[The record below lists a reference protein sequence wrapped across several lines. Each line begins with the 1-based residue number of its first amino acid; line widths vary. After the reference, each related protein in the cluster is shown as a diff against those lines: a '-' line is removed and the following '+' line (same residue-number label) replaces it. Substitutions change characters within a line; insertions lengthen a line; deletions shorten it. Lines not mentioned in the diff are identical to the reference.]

1 LVAGRHGVLP
11 LDDRRGG
18 ALFKSA
24 QPRGNTARRNSFTF

>member
-1 LVAGRHGVLP
+1 VLP